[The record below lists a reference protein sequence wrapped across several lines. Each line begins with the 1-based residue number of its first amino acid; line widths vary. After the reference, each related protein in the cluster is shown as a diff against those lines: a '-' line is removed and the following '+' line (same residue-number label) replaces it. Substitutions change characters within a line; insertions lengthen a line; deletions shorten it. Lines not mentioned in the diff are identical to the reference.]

1 MRIQINDKG
10 QSVAPKTIK
19 MNKDNFSSNNE
30 SAIYWMGNASMM
42 INSRGTNIMID
53 PLLEGFDMPLLIDMP
68 ILPKD
73 IPSLDGL
80 LITHIDNDHFS
91 RPTCKDVLNVCKA
104 YHAPHY
110 VAEVMREEGIPGIGH
125 NINEAFSIKNINITL
140 TKAKHNWQNDSKKYS
155 YREWKEED
163 YCGYWLDTP
172 DGTIWLPGDSRLL
185 DEHLHME
192 APDVILFDFA
202 DNPWH
207 IKLEGAIKLANT
219 YPNSDLICIHW
230 GSVDAPEMSPFNG
243 NPQSLVEK
251 IITPERI
258 KVLAPGEKYI
268 LTRCDS

>member
-30 SAIYWMGNASMM
+30 TAIYWMGNASMM

-91 RPTCKDVLNVCKA
+91 RPTCKDVLNVCQS

-125 NINEAFSIKNINITL
+125 NINEAFSIKNINIKSEPKMISTI
-140 TKAKHNWQNDSKKYS
+140 KSSEYE
-155 YREWKEED
+155 R
-163 YCGYWLDTP
+163 LDTGIKELNRVLGGGIVKGSLTLISGSP
-172 DGTIWLPGDSRLL
+172 GIGKSTILL
-185 DEHLHME
+185 Q
-192 APDVILFDFA
+192 A
-202 DNPWH
+202 
-207 IKLEGAIKLANT
+207 ANNIAT
-219 YPNSDLICIHW
+219 N
-230 GSVDAPEMSPFNG
+230 
-243 NPQSLVEK
+243 
-251 IITPERI
+251 
-258 KVLAPGEKYI
+258 
-268 LTRCDS
+268 